1 MMNEQAGKIQD
12 AELEIMKTLWAA
24 GEPMQLADI
33 RRELAERRGWEDST
47 VKTLLR
53 RLETKGAVRLQS
65 RGVYAAV
72 ITENEYSAST
82 TQAFLN
88 KLYEGSAK
96 KLVASLVSGGKLS
109 AGDIEELSAMFN
121 GREDGDG

>member
-1 MMNEQAGKIQD
+1 
-12 AELEIMKTLWAA
+12 MKTLWEA

-53 RLETKGAVRLQS
+53 RLETKGAVKLQS

>member
-12 AELEIMKTLWAA
+12 AELEIMKTLSAA

-53 RLETKGAVRLQS
+53 RLETKGAVKLQS
-65 RGVYAAV
+65 RGV
-72 ITENEYSAST
+72 
-82 TQAFLN
+82 
-88 KLYEGSAK
+88 
-96 KLVASLVSGGKLS
+96 
-109 AGDIEELSAMFN
+109 
-121 GREDGDG
+121 

>member
-53 RLETKGAVRLQS
+53 RLETKGAVKLQS
-65 RGVYAAV
+65 RGVYA
-72 ITENEYSAST
+72 NSARFPSHACT
-82 TQAFLN
+82 HIVCASPCT
-88 KLYEGSAK
+88 YH
-96 KLVASLVSGGKLS
+96 VASRSRFFSLGTRPK
-109 AGDIEELSAMFN
+109 
-121 GREDGDG
+121 